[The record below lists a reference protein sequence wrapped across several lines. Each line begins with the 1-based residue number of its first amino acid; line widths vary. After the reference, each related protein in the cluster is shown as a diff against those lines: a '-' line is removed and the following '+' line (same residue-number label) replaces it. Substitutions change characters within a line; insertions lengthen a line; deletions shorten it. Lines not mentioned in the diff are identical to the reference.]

1 MSNSNDNISY
11 CDKYINYSNNL
22 QSLQDKLS
30 PILDDFL
37 KYYVFFNKNPT
48 YNEYQNI
55 YNNLLSNLD
64 SINSELFEISKNVS
78 SDTENF
84 NESLVHLN
92 NLIKQEKLK
101 YTSLNSQ
108 VSNYTNNYNAS
119 TELIK
124 DFKYIYNLNYLKN
137 IFIFIGIVTS
147 SILLLKIF
155 NQKTPIIKQ

>member
-1 MSNSNDNISY
+1 MSNRNDNMNN
-11 CDKYINYSNNL
+11 CDNYKTYSNNL
-22 QSLQDKLS
+22 QNLQDKLA

-55 YNNLLSNLD
+55 YNNLISNLD

-78 SDTENF
+78 SDTENL
-84 NESLVHLN
+84 NETLVHLN

-108 VSNYTNNYNAS
+108 VSNYKNNYNAS

-137 IFIFIGIVTS
+137 IFIFTGIVIS

-155 NQKTPIIKQ
+155 KQNPTIIKQ